1 MGVHACNR
9 AGVTLGSKVL
19 ICGAG
24 RNIGNTYLN
33 TLSYVFIVISED
45 NMGLFSRK
53 HVFGAFR
60 QSDIQLSLLSYRDK
74 LEH

>member
-24 RNIGNTYLN
+24 RNIGNTFLN
-33 TLSYVFIVISED
+33 ALSYEPPHVIS
-45 NMGLFSRK
+45 NN
-53 HVFGAFR
+53 VAF
-60 QSDIQLSLLSYRDK
+60 
-74 LEH
+74 

>member
-24 RNIGNTYLN
+24 KNIGNIYLN
-33 TLSYVFIVISED
+33 TLSYEPRHEIS
-45 NMGLFSRK
+45 NNLT
-53 HVFGAFR
+53 FR
-60 QSDIQLSLLSYRDK
+60 QV
-74 LEH
+74 